1 MKHSDYPPLI
11 LSIDTSCDETSG
23 AITLGRVILA
33 NVVASQIQIHKKY
46 GGVFP
51 TLAKRAHQKNIEP
64 VVNSCLKKA
73 RIKPNQLDA
82 IAVTQGPGL
91 APALEVG
98 IKYAINLAEKWDKP
112 LIAINHIEAHAL
124 STLVKRNSRQYK
136 TKKMLTIKKNKKRQK
151 ELKSNDFPN
160 WRTNFTNQELPALAL
175 VVSGGH
181 SEFILIKKI
190 GDYSILGQTID
201 DAAGE
206 ALDKVGRM
214 LNLGYPAGPVVEKVA
229 KNGNEKQFKFPLPMT
244 TKKNFNLSYSG
255 LKTSAHRLIKR
266 LEEENKI
273 NQHTIFDLAASFQ
286 YAVFRHI
293 GYKLD
298 KLLQHFDDQNEM
310 IDQLWLGGGVASNI
324 ALRKHL
330 RQILKKYHIKLNVP
344 FAKHLCGDNA
354 AMIGIAA
361 SFHYQKNNF
370 VQQPEKLDRLPNW
383 SLNQI

>member
-370 VQQPEKLDRLPNW
+370 VQ
-383 SLNQI
+383 